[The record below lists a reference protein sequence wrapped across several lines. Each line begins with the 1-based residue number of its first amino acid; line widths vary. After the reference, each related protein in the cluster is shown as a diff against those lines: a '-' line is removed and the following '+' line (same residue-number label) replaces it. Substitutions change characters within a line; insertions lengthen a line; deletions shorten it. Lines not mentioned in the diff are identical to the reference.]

1 MSDSSVRSPGPDFV
15 RAVVQQDLA
24 DRRHFVV
31 RTRFPPEPNG
41 YLHIGHAKSIC
52 LNFGVA
58 RDFGGVCHLRF
69 DDTNPAK
76 EDPEFVASIQEDV
89 RWLGFDWGDN
99 LFFASDYFEQLY
111 AFAEQLIEAGRAY
124 VCSQTEAEMR
134 AARGTVTTPGT
145 PSPYRGRTVAE
156 NLDLLRRMRA
166 GEFPDGAH
174 VVRARIDMANPN
186 MKMRDPPFYRIRHV
200 HHDRTGDAWCIY
212 PLYDY
217 AHCLSDAI
225 EGISH
230 SVCTLEFENNR
241 ELYDW
246 FIDALDLPEPRPKQ
260 YEFAR
265 LALTYN
271 LMSKRKLLRLVE
283 EGRVNGWDDP
293 RMPTISGMRRLGYT
307 PEAVRAFCDRIGV
320 AKANSTVDIALLEHA
335 VRDDLNRRAPRAMGV
350 LEPLR
355 LVVEGYTGSEAFEL
369 ASSAPGEA
377 PERPRSVPFSGE
389 LYIDR
394 EDFAQDP
401 PEGFRRLAPG
411 REVRLRGAYFVTCT
425 GVDTDASGAVTA
437 VRCAFD
443 PATRGGEAPDG
454 RKPSGTLHWVDAV
467 TSVPATVRAYD
478 RLFSSPTPEEGP
490 EGTTFLD
497 RLNPD
502 SLRTLTARV
511 EASVAEAAVGDRFQ
525 LERVGYF
532 RVDEDSTPGA
542 LVLNR
547 TITLRDTWAKAAP
560 AVKPKKAP
568 KKAAKAQE
576 QAPASTEGTRAGDA
590 VDADAALAGLRDAAV
605 AAGADRTTA
614 TNFVANDVRR
624 ALGERGVADT
634 RLDGASLAGL
644 LALQAEGVVS
654 GKASR
659 RVLAVLLDEGGDP
672 AAVVDRLGVRQV
684 SDASAL
690 APVVAEVLAAHPDE
704 VARFRGG
711 ETKLMGFLMGRV
723 MRASRGKADPKA
735 ASAVLRDQLR

>member
-1 MSDSSVRSPGPDFV
+1 MSDSTPGSPASDFV
-15 RAVVQQDLA
+15 RAVVRQDLDA
-24 DRRHFVV
+24 GLHTHI

-58 RDFGGVCHLRF
+58 RDFGGACHLRF

-76 EDPEFVASIQEDV
+76 EDPEFVRSIQDDV
-89 RWLGFDWGDN
+89 RWLGFDWGDD
-99 LFFASDYFEQLY
+99 LYFASDYFEQLY
-111 AFAEQLIEAGRAY
+111 AYAEQLIESGRAY

-145 PSPYRGRTVAE
+145 PSPWRDRSVAD

-174 VVRARIDMANPN
+174 VVRAKIDMADPN

-225 EGISH
+225 EGITH

-283 EGRVNGWDDP
+283 EDHVDGWDDP
-293 RMPTISGMRRLGYT
+293 RMPTVSGMRRLGYT
-307 PEAVRAFCDRIGV
+307 PEAVRAFCERIGV

-335 VRDDLNRRAPRAMGV
+335 VRDDLNRRVPRAMGV
-350 LEPLR
+350 LNPLR
-355 LVVEGYTGSEAFEL
+355 VVVEGYEGSEAFDVP
-369 ASSAPGEA
+369 ASPPGA
-377 PERPRSVPFSGE
+377 DPATTRSVPFSGE

-394 EDFAQDP
+394 DDFAQAP
-401 PEGFRRLAPG
+401 PPGFRRLAPG

-425 GVDTDASGAVTA
+425 GVDTDASGDVVA
-437 VRCAFD
+437 VRCSYD
-443 PATRGGEAPDG
+443 PATRGGDAPDG
-454 RKPSGTLHWVDAV
+454 RKPAGTLHWVDAA

-502 SLRTLTARV
+502 SLRTLSGRV
-511 EASVAEAAVGDRFQ
+511 EASVAGAVVGDRFQ

-532 RVDEDSTPGA
+532 RVDEESAPGA

-547 TITLRDTWAKAAP
+547 TITLRDTWARAAPKPAPRERKAA
-560 AVKPKKAP
+560 AP
-568 KKAAKAQE
+568 KV
-576 QAPASTEGTRAGDA
+576 PASTEGTTATDA
-590 VDADAALAGLRDAAV
+590 VDADESLAALRDAAV
-605 AAGADRTTA
+605 RAGADRATA
-614 TNFVANDVRR
+614 TKFVANDVRR
-624 ALGERGVADT
+624 ELGDRDPGATSLRGDGLA
-634 RLDGASLAGL
+634 RLLG
-644 LALQAEGVVS
+644 LQADGVVS
-654 GKASR
+654 GKATR
-659 RVLAVLLDEGGDP
+659 AVLRVLLDEGGDP
-672 AAVVDRLGVRQV
+672 AAIVDRLGLRQV

-690 APVVAEVLAAHPDE
+690 GPIVADVLAAHPGE
-704 VARFRGG
+704 VARYRAG
-711 ETKLMGFLMGRV
+711 EKKLLGFLMGRV

-735 ASAVLRDQLR
+735 ASAMLRDRLR